1 MKTIRRTSGWLAPLA
16 IATIVVIVGLAAAP
30 AHAEDTSPRSAA
42 QLEQLVAPIALYPD
56 PLLAQLLMASTYPL
70 EVVEAARWSQENSG
84 VIGEALED
92 AMQTQPWDPSI
103 KALTAVPQTLQMM
116 NDKLDWMQAL
126 GDAFLARQQAVLDAI
141 QRLRARADAAG
152 NLETT
157 PQQKVAR
164 VGAPPEPGS
173 TAAPETV
180 YTIEPAT
187 ADEYYVPIYDPNAVY
202 GAWSYPEYPP
212 FTWYPPGYV
221 AGSVLSFATGVSVGW
236 AIWGRVD
243 WWQHRV
249 NIIVNRFNR
258 FNHTSIKRNA
268 WVHDPAHRGNVPYR
282 DSNVAARF
290 GDEGKV
296 AAAREAS
303 RDKSDAGRRDRGE
316 RAKSGDAK
324 SGDAKSDDAKSN
336 DAKSKSARTGRSARS
351 KEGGRSKQRHAG
363 GSRGGGH
370 RGARKR

>member
-1 MKTIRRTSGWLAPLA
+1 MLRTSGWLAPLA
-16 IATIVVIVGLAAAP
+16 IATIVVVAGLAGAP
-30 AHAEDTSPRSAA
+30 AHAEDASPRSAA
-42 QLEQLVAPIALYPD
+42 QLEQLAAPIALYPD
-56 PLLAQLLMASTYPL
+56 PLLALVLMASTYPL
-70 EVVEAARWSQENSG
+70 EVVEAARWSQANSG
-84 VIGEALED
+84 VSGEALED
-92 AMQTQPWDPSI
+92 AMQTQSWEASV

-116 NDKLDWMQAL
+116 NDKLDWTQAL

-173 TAAPETV
+173 NAPPETV
-180 YTIEPAT
+180 YTIEPVT
-187 ADEYYVPIYDPNAVY
+187 AEEYHVPIYDPNAVY

-221 AGSVLSFATGVSVGW
+221 GGSVLAFATGVSVGW

-249 NIIVNRFNR
+249 NINVNRFNR

-268 WVHDPAHRGNVPYR
+268 WVHDPAHRGNAPYR
-282 DSNVAARF
+282 DGNVAARF
-290 GDEGKV
+290 SDQGKA

-303 RDKSDAGRRDRGE
+303 RDKSDQRDPGE

-324 SGDAKSDDAKSN
+324 SDNAKSD
-336 DAKSKSARTGRSARS
+336 DAKSKSARTNRSARS
-351 KEGGRSKQRHAG
+351 TRHAG
-363 GSRGGGH
+363 GSRGGRH
-370 RGARKR
+370 RGARRR